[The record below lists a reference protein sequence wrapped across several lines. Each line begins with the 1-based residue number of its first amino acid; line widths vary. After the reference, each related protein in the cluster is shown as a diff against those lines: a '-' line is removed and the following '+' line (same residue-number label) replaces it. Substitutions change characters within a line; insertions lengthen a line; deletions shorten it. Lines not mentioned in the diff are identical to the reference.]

1 FISWAPFTFLPIF
14 IAITAAKH
22 FKTNMYIAVACTA
35 ALVSPSWTEIAGRVA
50 SGEGVTFLG
59 IALSETVYTSSV
71 LPPLFLVWILSYVER
86 FLNKRIHEVVKPLF
100 VPFICMVVMVPLTIL
115 LIGPLSTAG
124 ANGIANGYNFLAEH
138 VPALAGA
145 IIGGF
150 WQVLVIFGVHWG
162 ITPMVLANF
171 EQYGRDSFQAYQ
183 TIAVIAQVG
192 AVLGVILKAR
202 NRETRKVGVSAGI
215 T

>member
-1 FISWAPFTFLPIF
+1 
-14 IAITAAKH
+14 
-22 FKTNMYIAVACTA
+22 
-35 ALVSPSWTEIAGRVA
+35 
-50 SGEGVTFLG
+50 
-59 IALSETVYTSSV
+59 
-71 LPPLFLVWILSYVER
+71 
-86 FLNKRIHEVVKPLF
+86 
-100 VPFICMVVMVPLTIL
+100 MVVMVPLTIL

-124 ANGIANGYNFLAEH
+124 ANGIANGYNILAEN

-215 T
+215 TGLFELRSLRFTVLPYVLKSRLFSDVFLEQPVPSLPASSRLITLRMQVCLVR

>member
-1 FISWAPFTFLPIF
+1 
-14 IAITAAKH
+14 
-22 FKTNMYIAVACTA
+22 M
-35 ALVSPSWTEIAGRVA
+35 
-50 SGEGVTFLG
+50 
-59 IALSETVYTSSV
+59 
-71 LPPLFLVWILSYVER
+71 VWILSYVER

-124 ANGIANGYNFLAEH
+124 ANGIANGYNILAEN

-192 AVLGVILKAR
+192 A
-202 NRETRKVGVSAGI
+202 
-215 T
+215 